1 EIKEKYTLW
10 QFVDKAE
17 NSVTKNIPKFLFFY
31 MPVFAFFM
39 WLFHNKKKWYYFDH
53 GIFTLH
59 YFSFLLL
66 SFFTIISVLG
76 TIGEKVH
83 HWLISAFYMLSSVVV
98 LLWTF
103 IYFFKAHRKVYGYS
117 IINTLFRGLFLFF
130 LNMIFLLF
138 GIIVYMFFIFYLM

>member
-1 EIKEKYTLW
+1 MLDLAKS
-10 QFVDKAE
+10 
-17 NSVTKNIPKFLFFY
+17 NMPKFLFAY

-39 WLFHNKKKWYYFDH
+39 WLFHSKKKWYFFDH

-76 TIGEKVH
+76 TIGEKGR
-83 HWLISAFYMLSSVVV
+83 HWTTSAFYMLSSAVISF
-98 LLWTF
+98 WAF

-117 IINTLFRGLFLFF
+117 RINTFFRGMFLLF
-130 LNMIFLLF
+130 LNMILFKIAFLN
-138 GIIVYMFFIFYLM
+138 IKEMAI